1 MTTPKIGIMW
11 WPIFDRGGVLVYLN
25 GTKFAESKAPF
36 ESVAAHGNNGGIGAT
51 FDDNSFPDPAGNPG
65 EDDAGKPV
73 GQNVDGL
80 MDEIYIYN
88 RVLSAQEIAEY
99 ANALAVE
106 PEMKLT
112 TIRGQIKSEYP

>member
-1 MTTPKIGIMW
+1 
-11 WPIFDRGGVLVYLN
+11 
-25 GTKFAESKAPF
+25 
-36 ESVAAHGNNGGIGAT
+36 
-51 FDDNSFPDPAGNPG
+51 
-65 EDDAGKPV
+65 
-73 GQNVDGL
+73 